1 MNLPTKFYVL
11 TARIIRLIIKI
22 LLLFINYLFYYL
34 TY

>member
-1 MNLPTKFYVL
+1 M
-11 TARIIRLIIKI
+11 ARIIRLIIKI

>member
-1 MNLPTKFYVL
+1 ML